1 MTDTKATEG
10 DLVVWTEKGSLFWMA
25 GIVTKVD
32 KFGLALRAKLP
43 TTLDGWRDY
52 PVRPARKSVFG
63 PRVSSASGL
72 RNLEALVQSAPLFET
87 LIQAR
92 DYFAPHRVTS

>member
-1 MTDTKATEG
+1 MKREAKATAG
-10 DLVVWTEKGSLFWMA
+10 DLVVWTEKGSSTWAA
-25 GIVTKVD
+25 GIVTKVN
-32 KFGLALRAKLP
+32 KSGLALRAKVP

-52 PVRPARKSVFG
+52 PVRSARGSVR

-72 RNLEALVQSAPLFET
+72 RDLEALVLRAPLFET
-87 LIQAR
+87 LGQVR